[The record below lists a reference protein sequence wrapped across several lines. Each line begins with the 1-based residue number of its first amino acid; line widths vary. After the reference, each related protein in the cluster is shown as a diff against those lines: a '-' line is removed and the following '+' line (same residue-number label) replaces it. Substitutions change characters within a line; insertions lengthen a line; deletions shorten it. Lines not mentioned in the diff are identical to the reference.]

1 MAKSRVQ
8 RDDEFRKEQARIDER
23 QKTQGRFEGMTWVT
37 GQQLDQ
43 RRNAAAAERQAG
55 IDSKNAI
62 ALEKTRQAGGLAIA
76 DRNQVGQT
84 TRTGMTETGATNRRT
99 AQLGQQQSQFDRT
112 QALAE
117 MGSAY
122 KTNAL
127 TGKTT
132 YDSQAFKQLDQ
143 RINAGR
149 PQVPQSEVD
158 RIGGGGT
165 MTKADGTEVRVDGAG
180 NLTQT
185 PAETPVDDQRKVS
198 THIPENPNAPV
209 TESKALSSFN
219 AVGGSRLS
227 TPGSSLRALVST
239 LRQNWLDTENEK
251 SKYSDSL
258 GGSLGNIFSRLAGR
272 N

>member
-99 AQLGQQQSQFDRT
+99 AQLGQQQSEFNRT

-127 TGKTT
+127 TGETT
-132 YDSQAFKQLDQ
+132 YNSQAFKQLDQ
-143 RINAGR
+143 RINEGR
-149 PQVPQSEVD
+149 PQVPQSEID
-158 RIGGGGT
+158 RIEGGGT

-185 PAETPVDDQRKVS
+185 PVNTQTSAETPVDGQRKVS
-198 THIPENPNAPV
+198 TRIPENPNAPV
-209 TESKALSSFN
+209 KKPIGYDFINSRGGYLFGLKGASEMAETFNRNLMSGYRGVKKAYD
-219 AVGGSRLS
+219 
-227 TPGSSLRALVST
+227 
-239 LRQNWLDTENEK
+239 WLK
-251 SKYSDSL
+251 QPA
-258 GGSLGNIFSRLAGR
+258 R
-272 N
+272 